1 MGLIFDAD
9 GEFWM
14 SYKDFVK
21 FFSRLEICNLN
32 PDVLTKEQLGEDS
45 NKRWEMSVFE
55 GEWVRGATAGGCRN
69 FLGTYTFQK
78 FIIIIIYC
86 VLIFIFSY
94 IDTFASNPQYRITL
108 EDPDEEDEERKC
120 TVIIALMQKNRRAQ
134 RKIGAECLTIGFA
147 VYQVIIKKKK

>member
-1 MGLIFDAD
+1 
-9 GEFWM
+9 M

-21 FFSRLEICNLN
+21 YFSRLEICNLN
-32 PDVLTKEQLGEDS
+32 PDLLTKEQLGEDS

-69 FLGTYTFQK
+69 FLGIVFET
-78 FIIIIIYC
+78 IINIYSSIS
-86 VLIFIFSY
+86 LQQQFIFIFLY
-94 IDTFASNPQYRITL
+94 LDTFASNPQYRITL

-120 TVIIALMQKNRRAQ
+120 TIIVALMQKNRRAQ

-147 VYQVIIKKKK
+147 VYQVSRKNIDVNLKKYV